1 MPFLKLRFNQNC
13 VYSPF
18 KGYKRKKILQRR
30 LYKNNQLSFPTFLI
44 LGNSEL
50 VSFLA
55 KTKTEDRIQPT
66 ARHWKNF
73 GRHSSLIR
81 CGYRGKKPWSLV
93 YNAIF
98 SKNKKVISPFAIWMF
113 VSVILVCLSA
123 VCFQSFWSAHYEV
136 WQRLGTHQFP
146 GNKIQINLKNKIIK
160 IKNWF

>member
-1 MPFLKLRFNQNC
+1 MPFLKLRFNWNW

-18 KGYKRKKILQRR
+18 KEYPRKKILQKR
-30 LYKNNQLSFPTFLI
+30 LYEDNQLSFPTFLI

-55 KTKTEDRIQPT
+55 KTKTEDRIQPS

-73 GRHSSLIR
+73 GRQSSLILR
-81 CGYRGKKPWSLV
+81 GYRCKKPWSLV
-93 YNAIF
+93 YNTIF
-98 SKNKKVISPFAIWMF
+98 SKNKKVNSPFVIWIF

-146 GNKIQINLKNKIIK
+146 GNKIEINLKKK
-160 IKNWF
+160 LKSDFK